1 MYEDKTGLMIL
12 GDRKARRK
20 LIENGGNMAITLAG
34 KKIVTEEKKRS
45 LGLIISQNMNWTD
58 HVNETVRKCKFKI
71 RSLKKLGGVVTE
83 DQRKKL
89 VEGVVLSRL
98 HQHLEVVSMGRKV
111 DVEALQ
117 RVQNQAMQ
125 WIGGEGRRAF
135 RIVRSLDR
143 LGWLDIGQTAAK
155 ATILSALKVIKS
167 GSMQDLL
174 DRIAKVD
181 KKGVT
186 RIRNV
191 SEEEFRKMNPWKRK
205 SWSTRA
211 RRWLKMIPQ
220 DILDGN
226 PWEKGTKRRVKE
238 WVKDN
243 VKRKGADSI
252 LWGRW
257 EVNEEGEEC
266 EECEDGDEH
275 NSSRKRGAEE
285 GKKKRNPPTSNKQL
299 KKLGEPCRKMCK
311 VEEESASNEN
321 KTQVVNSEPR
331 PKPGE
336 EGALVTKIKQNGNKR
351 QNARKRKEDFRR
363 KMELKRKEKKEK
375 AAQKEKNRKEREEAV
390 RRKGEKRTKN
400 QPKILDWFR
409 KQEGEKRRQPMGG
422 RKGVG

>member
-1 MYEDKTGLMIL
+1 M
-12 GDRKARRK
+12 RK
-20 LIENGGNMAITLAG
+20 
-34 KKIVTEEKKRS
+34 S
-45 LGLIISQNMNWTD
+45 
-58 HVNETVRKCKFKI
+58 KFKL
-71 RSLKKLGGVVTE
+71 RALKKLGGVVTE

-111 DVEALQ
+111 DIDALQ
-117 RVQNQAMQ
+117 RVQNQAMM

-135 RIVRSLDR
+135 RINRSLDR

-167 GSMQDLL
+167 GTMQDLL

-205 SWSTRA
+205 SWSTRV

-220 DILDGN
+220 DILEGN
-226 PWEKGTKRRVKE
+226 PWERGTKVRVKE
-238 WVKDN
+238 WVKEN
-243 VKRKGADSI
+243 VKRRGADSV

-257 EVNEEGEEC
+257 EESVEWEEC
-266 EECEDGDEH
+266 EEDEEKVAE
-275 NSSRKRGAEE
+275 KRMSKGSP
-285 GKKKRNPPTSNKQL
+285 KDRNPPTSSKQMR
-299 KKLGEPCRKMCK
+299 KLGEPRRKVCRIEK
-311 VEEESASNEN
+311 ELSPDEN
-321 KTQVVNSEPR
+321 NTQDVNSDPR

-336 EGALVTKIKQNGNKR
+336 EGTNVTQCRQKGNKR
-351 QNARKRKEDFRR
+351 QRAVKRKEEFR
-363 KMELKRKEKKEK
+363 KKKELKAKEKKEK
-375 AAQKEKNRKEREEAV
+375 AAQKEKNRREREEAL
-390 RRKGEKRTKN
+390 RRKGAKRTKN
-400 QPKILDWFR
+400 QPKILEWFK
-409 KQEGEKRRQPMGG
+409 KQGGEQKRYPMGG

>member
-1 MYEDKTGLMIL
+1 MIIL

-34 KKIVTEEKKRS
+34 KKIFAEERKKS

-71 RSLKKLGGVVTE
+71 RSLKKLRGVVTE

-98 HQHLEVVSMGRKV
+98 HQHLEVISMGRKA

-117 RVQNQAMQ
+117 RVQNQAMM

-135 RIVRSLDR
+135 RITRSLDR

-167 GSMQDLL
+167 GSMQDLM

-186 RIRNV
+186 RILKV
-191 SEEEFRKMNPWKRK
+191 SEEEFKKMNPWKRK

-220 DILDGN
+220 DIMEGD
-226 PWEKGTKRRVKE
+226 PWERGTKRRVKE
-238 WVKDN
+238 WVKEN
-243 VKRKGADSI
+243 VKRKSI
-252 LWGRW
+252 VG
-257 EVNEEGEEC
+257 
-266 EECEDGDEH
+266 
-275 NSSRKRGAEE
+275 
-285 GKKKRNPPTSNKQL
+285 
-299 KKLGEPCRKMCK
+299 
-311 VEEESASNEN
+311 VE
-321 KTQVVNSEPR
+321 
-331 PKPGE
+331 
-336 EGALVTKIKQNGNKR
+336 
-351 QNARKRKEDFRR
+351 
-363 KMELKRKEKKEK
+363 
-375 AAQKEKNRKEREEAV
+375 
-390 RRKGEKRTKN
+390 
-400 QPKILDWFR
+400 
-409 KQEGEKRRQPMGG
+409 
-422 RKGVG
+422 